1 MFMASSSS
9 SSSRPGWV
17 YDVFLSFRG
26 EDTRKN
32 FTDHLFTAL
41 QKAGIRTFR
50 DDDEL
55 RIGEEISFQ
64 LPKAIQESKISIVV
78 FSKGYASSTWCLD
91 ELEKILDCRQP
102 TGQIVLPVFYDIDPS
117 DIRKQTGSFAEA
129 FDRHEERFKEE
140 MEKVQKWR
148 KALVEAANIS
158 GLDLRSFAN
167 GHESKLI
174 QKIVEEVSS
183 KLNPRFLFDDM
194 PLKRLKTTM
203 ISGSGLLDD
212 AEEKQITNRAVRDWL
227 VEYKDAVYEADDF
240 LDEIAYEALRQ
251 ELEAE
256 AQTFIKPLEIMGLR
270 EIEEKSRGL
279 QESLDYLVKQKDA
292 LGLINRTGKEPSS
305 PKRRTTS
312 LVDERGVYGRGD
324 DREAIL
330 KLLLS
335 DDANGQNLGV
345 VPIVGMGGVGKTTLA
360 QLVYNHSRVQE
371 RFGLKAWVCVSE
383 DFSVSKLT
391 KVILEGFGS
400 YPAFDNLDKLQLQLK
415 ERLQGNKFLLVLDD
429 VWNEDYDE
437 WDRFLTPLKYGA
449 KGSMILVTTRNESV
463 ASVTRTVP
471 THHLKELTEDNCLLV
486 FTKHAFRGK
495 NPNDYEELLQIG
507 REIAKKCKGLPLA
520 AKTLGGLLRTKRD
533 VEEWEKILESNL
545 WDLPKGNILPALR
558 LSYHYLPPHLK
569 QCFAYCAIFPKDYLF
584 EKDELVL
591 LWMAEGFLVR
601 SVDDEMERAGAE
613 CFDDLLSRS
622 FSQQSSS
629 LFVMHDLMHDLA
641 THVSGQF
648 CFSSRLG
655 ENNSSEGT
663 RRTRHLSLV
672 VDTGGGFSSTKLE
685 NIREAQHLRTFQTLT
700 FVNGGPSPDFY
711 IEIFHI
717 LSKLGRLRVLS
728 LSNFAGADKLL
739 WSTSKLKHL
748 RYLDLFGSNLVTLP
762 EEVSALLNLQTLI
775 LQECS
780 ELASLPYL
788 GNLKHLRH
796 LNLEGTGIERL
807 PASLERL
814 TNLRYLNISD
824 TPLKEMPPHIGQLAK
839 LRTLTHFLV
848 GRQSETSIKELGKLR
863 HLRGELH
870 IGNLQNVV
878 DARDAAEAN
887 LKGIKH
893 LDKLRF
899 TWDGDTHDPQHV
911 TSTLEKLEP
920 NRNVKDLEIDGYGG
934 VRFPEWVGKS
944 SFSNIVSLRLSRC
957 TNCTFLPPLGQ
968 LASLER
974 LSIEAFDK
982 VEIVGSEF
990 YGNCTAMKKPFESL
1004 KTLRFEGMPEWR
1016 EWISDEGSRE
1026 GFPLLEEL
1034 LIQECPNL
1042 AKALPCHHLPRVT
1055 SLTIRGCKQLAT
1067 PLPRFPEWVGESYL
1081 SNIVSLKLIRCTNS
1095 TSLPPLGQL
1104 ASLERL
1110 SIEAFDKVEIV
1121 GSELYGNCTALKKPF
1136 ESLKTLS
1143 FRRMSEWR
1151 EWISDEGSREAFP
1164 LLEELLIEEC
1174 PNLAKALPC
1183 HHLPRVTSLTI
1194 GGCEQ
1199 LATPLPRFPGL
1210 LSLIV
1215 FDLHSLESLPEE
1227 IDQMGCSPSDLGKI
1241 IIHRC
1246 ASLKGVA
1253 LDLLPKLNFLR
1264 ILDCPDLESL
1274 CANERPLNDLTSLHS
1289 LEIEGCPKLVSFPK
1303 GGLPAPVLTQLD
1315 LYDCK
1320 NLKQLPESMPSLLP
1334 SLNRLGIYGC
1344 SEVELCPEGVFPPHY
1359 NYFGFVIATNS
1370 LQAACNGAC

>member
-839 LRTLTHFLV
+839 LQTLTDFLV

-878 DARDAAEAN
+878 DARDAVEAN
-887 LKGIKH
+887 LKGKKH

-920 NRNVKDLEIDGYGG
+920 NRNVKDLQIDGYGG
-934 VRFPEWVGKS
+934 VRFPEWVGES
-944 SFSNIVSLRLSRC
+944 SFSNIVSLVLISCR
-957 TNCTFLPPLGQ
+957 NCTSLPPLGQ
-968 LASLER
+968 LASLEK
-974 LSIEAFDK
+974 LLIEAFDK
-982 VEIVGSEF
+982 VVTVGSEF

-1004 KTLRFEGMPEWR
+1004 KRLFFLDMR
-1016 EWISDEGSRE
+1016 EW
-1026 GFPLLEEL
+1026 
-1034 LIQECPNL
+1034 C
-1042 AKALPCHHLPRVT
+1042 
-1055 SLTIRGCKQLAT
+1055 
-1067 PLPRFPEWVGESYL
+1067 
-1081 SNIVSLKLIRCTNS
+1081 
-1095 TSLPPLGQL
+1095 
-1104 ASLERL
+1104 
-1110 SIEAFDKVEIV
+1110 
-1121 GSELYGNCTALKKPF
+1121 
-1136 ESLKTLS
+1136 
-1143 FRRMSEWR
+1143 

-1164 LLEELLIEEC
+1164 LLDELYIGNC
-1174 PNLAKALPC
+1174 PNLTKALPS
-1183 HHLPRVTSLTI
+1183 HHLPRVTRLTI
-1194 GGCEQ
+1194 SGCEQ
-1199 LATPLPRFPGL
+1199 LPRFPRL
-1210 LSLIV
+1210 QSLSV
-1215 FDLHSLESLPEE
+1215 SGFHSLESLPEE
-1227 IDQMGCSPSDLGKI
+1227 IEQMGWSPSDLGEITIKGW
-1241 IIHRC
+1241 
-1246 ASLKGVA
+1246 AALKCVA
-1253 LDLLPKLNFLR
+1253 LDLFPKLNSLS
-1264 ILDCPDLESL
+1264 IYNCPDLELL
-1274 CANERPLNDLTSLHS
+1274 CAHERPLNDLTSLHS
-1289 LEIEGCPKLVSFPK
+1289 LEIEQCPKLVSFPK
-1303 GGLPAPVLTQLD
+1303 GGLPAPVLTELT
-1315 LYDCK
+1315 LRHCR
-1320 NLKQLPESMPSLLP
+1320 NLKQLPERMPSLLP
-1334 SLNRLGIYGC
+1334 SLDFLGIFGC
-1344 SEVELCPEGVFPPHY
+1344 SEVELCPEGGFPSTLHFLWIRNCNKLIAGRMQWGLQTLTSLSVFFIGEDENVESFPEEMLLPSSLTYLNISDLQHLKSLDY
-1359 NYFGFVIATNS
+1359 KGLQHLTSLKQLNIHDCPLLESMPEEGLPSSLSALFIVDCPMLGESCERKGKYWPKISHIPILSINRAKSSFSFNRPTYFLRYCS
-1370 LQAACNGAC
+1370 